1 MGFIKIGADALEM
14 KIYLTDLGR
23 KRFLEQGF
31 QPVSFSIS
39 DEDVN
44 YTANLSL
51 EQKVSDLSGDYSDT
65 IFSLSKN
72 VNINNNIIK

>member
-1 MGFIKIGADALEM
+1 MGFVKISADALEM

-39 DEDVN
+39 DEDMN
-44 YTANLSL
+44 YNANLSL

-72 VNINNNIIK
+72 ININNNIIK